1 MLGLLKYQQNLL
13 NIERAHKLSISRIKE
28 LSSILQILN
37 SSQDTIVNNFMP
49 KELNNL
55 DELYKFVE
63 KSNSS
68 KLTQDETK
76 SE

>member
-13 NIERAHKLSISRIKE
+13 NRAHKLSISRIKQ
-28 LSSILQILN
+28 LLSILQTLN
-37 SSQDTIVNNFMP
+37 SSQGSIMNNFMP

>member
-1 MLGLLKYQQNLL
+1 MLGLLKDQQNLL
-13 NIERAHKLSISRIKE
+13 TRAHKLSISRIKQ
-28 LSSILQILN
+28 LLSILQTLN
-37 SSQDTIVNNFMP
+37 SSQGSIMNNFMP

>member
-1 MLGLLKYQQNLL
+1 MLGLLKYQQSLL
-13 NIERAHKLSISRIKE
+13 NRERAHKLSIPRIKQ
-28 LSSILQILN
+28 LLSILQTLN
-37 SSQDTIVNNFMP
+37 SSQGSIMNNFMP

-55 DELYKFVE
+55 DELYTFVE

-76 SE
+76 SK